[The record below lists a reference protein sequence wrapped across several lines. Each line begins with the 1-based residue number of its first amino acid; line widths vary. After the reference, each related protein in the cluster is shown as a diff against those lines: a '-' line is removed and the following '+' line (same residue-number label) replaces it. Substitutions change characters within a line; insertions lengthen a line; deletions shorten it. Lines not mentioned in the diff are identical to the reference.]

1 MRTNFTESRSRQRT
15 LRGGFFLRLLEA
27 FHRSRRREAM
37 RAQRRQQHSLDAKS
51 QPRPGKAAR
60 ELP

>member
-1 MRTNFTESRSRQRT
+1 MRTNFVESRSRQRA

-27 FHRSRRREAM
+27 FHRSRRREAI
-37 RAQRRQQHSLDAKS
+37 RVLRRQRHSPDEKA
-51 QPRPGKAAR
+51 QPHPGKPAP